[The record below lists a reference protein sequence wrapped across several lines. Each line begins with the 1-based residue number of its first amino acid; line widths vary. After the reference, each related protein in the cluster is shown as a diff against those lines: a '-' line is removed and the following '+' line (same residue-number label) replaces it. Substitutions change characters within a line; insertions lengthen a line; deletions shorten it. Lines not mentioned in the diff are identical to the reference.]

1 MGGQPGKRPACT
13 PRWKKDE
20 AGGRRTPLT
29 IGDLLRT
36 LIAIPVF
43 NEQKY
48 VRRVL
53 TRVREFAQDI
63 LVIDDGSTDQTPQIV
78 DKFDVRKIRREGNAG
93 YGQSMQDAF
102 AYAQQ
107 HEFDW
112 LITMDCDEQHEP
124 ASIPA
129 FLERAEQDDLDV
141 ISGSRYL
148 CQQPTADSP
157 PAERRAINGQITQEL
172 NERLGLKLTDAF
184 CGFKAYRVE
193 SLASLRLSEHG
204 YAFPMPFWVQ
214 AVAAGLRIGEVPV
227 RLIYNDLTRSF
238 GGHLDDAGDRLRH
251 YRQVLHCELERC
263 ASRLPESALEGVDAG
278 CRCGS

>member
-1 MGGQPGKRPACT
+1 M
-13 PRWKKDE
+13 
-20 AGGRRTPLT
+20 
-29 IGDLLRT
+29 RT

-53 TRVREFAQDI
+53 TRVGEYAQDI

-78 DKFDVRKIRREGNAG
+78 EEFSVRKIRREGNEG
-93 YGQSMQDAF
+93 YGQSMRDAF
-102 AYAQQ
+102 AYSQQ
-107 HEFDW
+107 HGFDW

-129 FLERAEQDDLDV
+129 FLEGAQRDELDV

-148 CQQPTADSP
+148 CKQPTADSP

-172 NERLGLKLTDAF
+172 NQRLGLRLTDAF
-184 CGFKAYRVE
+184 CGFKAYRVR
-193 SLASLRLSEHG
+193 SLGELQLGEKG
-204 YAFPMPFWVQ
+204 YAFPMQFWVQ
-214 AVAAGLRIGEVPV
+214 AVAAGLRIGETPV

-238 GGHLDDAGDRLRH
+238 GGHLDDAGDRLAH

-263 ASRLPESALEGVDAG
+263 AGRLSESALEGVDAG